1 MSQEKIEVEVAYAL
15 PDRQSIV
22 QFTVDSACTA
32 AQAAEQSGIAQQ
44 FADLDLS
51 KVKLG
56 IFGKAVKADY
66 VMQAGD
72 RVEIYRPLIAD
83 PKATR
88 KARAEKVRS
97 SD

>member
-22 QFTVDSACTA
+22 TVVVEQGCTA
-32 AQAAEQSGIAQQ
+32 VQAAELSGIAKQ
-44 FADLDLS
+44 FAGMDLATA
-51 KVKLG
+51 KLG
-56 IFGKAVKADY
+56 IFGKTVKAGY

-88 KARAEKVRS
+88 KARAEKVRT